1 MLAEI
6 KSALSECPV
15 DEGVYLIHALTEQAG
30 FFMAKGRLVYMVVN
44 YECLQFQSL
53 VTDYLRLN
61 TDIEITSIKAGQHFP
76 TGRYNALEL
85 LPRDGK
91 YSDELLDPFVNLC
104 VAHSNYGG
112 GSSFIQFFHSLVS
125 LFQCPREQEFKN
137 LIGLFGELAFLKYIF
152 YLTGRDISTYWHA
165 SGSSDK
171 YDVSIRETNIEIK
184 TSRSSDNLVTI
195 KHSQLFNSD
204 RNYLAKVTLEESPAG
219 RTLNQLIADLR
230 GLEGAFCGFDF
241 ALNIEK
247 EKRRVSPVEA
257 GLKKYKVRN
266 ISLYDAKEINPLPE
280 LPTTVSDLVYKLD
293 VDGKSSIEA
302 KPFVVKL
309 LSC

>member
-6 KSALSECPV
+6 RSALFECPV
-15 DEGVYLIHALTEQAG
+15 DAGVYLIHALTERSG
-30 FFMAKGRLVYMVVN
+30 FFMTEGHLVYMVVN
-44 YECLQFQSL
+44 YEGLQYQSL
-53 VTDYLRLN
+53 ATDYLRLN
-61 TDIEITSIKAGQHFP
+61 TDIEITSIRTEQQFP

-91 YSDELLDPFVNLC
+91 YNDELLDPFVNLC
-104 VAHSNYGG
+104 VAHSSYGG
-112 GSSFIQFFHSLVS
+112 NSSFIQFFHSLVS
-125 LFQCPREQEFKN
+125 LFQYPKEQGFKN
-137 LIGLFGELAFLKYIF
+137 LIGLWGELSFLKYVF
-152 YLTGRDISTYWHA
+152 DLTGSDISTYWHA
-165 SGSSDK
+165 SGCTDK
-171 YDVSIRETNIEIK
+171 YDVSIRDTNIEIK
-184 TSRSSDNLVTI
+184 SSSSSDNLVTI

-230 GLEGAFCGFDF
+230 GLDDAFCGFDF

-247 EKRRVSPVEA
+247 EKRRISPVEA
-257 GLKKYKVRN
+257 GLVKLKVRD

-280 LPTTVSDLVYKLD
+280 LPTTISDLVYKLD
-293 VDGKSSIEA
+293 VDGKQSIEV
-302 KPFVVKL
+302 KPFILRL